1 MATTI
6 AVVPDGEKKGNFKI
20 LVNYVQRGITYSQ
33 RELAN
38 QEAVK
43 LSGTM
48 HHDHLILCKE
58 AVVA

>member
-6 AVVPDGEKKGNFKI
+6 AVVPDGEKKGCFKV
-20 LVNYVQRGITYSQ
+20 LENYVQVGITYSQ

-43 LSGTM
+43 LSETM
-48 HHDHLILCKE
+48 HTDHLILCKE
-58 AVVA
+58 LVTA